1 MLQIDTNVFQTCTRI
16 HLIMKNK
23 WNYEKKDVLTII
35 VCCVKTLKNNV
46 FKRERPRNESGSD
59 NNKSEDHE
67 KK

>member
-1 MLQIDTNVFQTCTRI
+1 
-16 HLIMKNK
+16 MKL
-23 WNYEKKDVLTII
+23 WKKDVLTII